1 MASTLIQFRA
11 DDADKIEA
19 SQICDDLGISLQI
32 YFKMCMTRLI
42 KERGIPFSMKL
53 DDQGDS
59 AALKALKRAS
69 QIAEENGIADMSLDE
84 INAEI
89 SAVRNKR

>member
-11 DDADKIEA
+11 DDADKIAA
-19 SQICDDLGISLQI
+19 SQICDDLGINLQV
-32 YFKMCMTRLI
+32 YLKLCMTRLI

-53 DDQGDS
+53 DTSSDDV
-59 AALKALKRAS
+59 ALKALKRAS
-69 QIAEENGIADMSLDE
+69 QIAEENGIADMTLDE

-89 SAVRNKR
+89 SEVRNRK

>member
-11 DDADKIEA
+11 DDADKIAA
-19 SQICDDLGISLQI
+19 SQICDDLGINLQVYLKI
-32 YFKMCMTRLI
+32 CMTRLI

-53 DDQGDS
+53 DASSEDT
-59 AALKALKRAS
+59 ALKALKRAS
-69 QIAEENGIADMSLDE
+69 QIAEENGIADMTLDE

-89 SAVRNKR
+89 SEVRNRK